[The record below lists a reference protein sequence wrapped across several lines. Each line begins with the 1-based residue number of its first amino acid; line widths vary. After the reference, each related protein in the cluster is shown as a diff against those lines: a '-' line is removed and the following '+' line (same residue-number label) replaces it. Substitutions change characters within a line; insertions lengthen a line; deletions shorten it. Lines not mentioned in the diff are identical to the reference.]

1 MTIKTLDH
9 VSISLPAQSNVSSNV
24 SNAISGFSNT
34 VKLAGAGTPGD
45 SANTPNC
52 SNIAPGLAPD
62 QALDQ
67 SGQGGAP
74 FTVGANP
81 LNMI

>member
-9 VSISLPAQSNVSSNV
+9 VSISPSAQSNVASSNV

-45 SANTPNC
+45 SAITLNR
-52 SNIAPGLAPD
+52 SNIAPD
-62 QALDQ
+62 QAPGHAQ
-67 SGQGGAP
+67 GGQRGAP
-74 FTVGANP
+74 FAVGANP